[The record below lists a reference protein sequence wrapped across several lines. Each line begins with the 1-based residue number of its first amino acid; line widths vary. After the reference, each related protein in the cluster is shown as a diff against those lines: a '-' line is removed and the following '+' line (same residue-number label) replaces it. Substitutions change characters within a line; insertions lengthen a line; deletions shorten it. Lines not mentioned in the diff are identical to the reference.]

1 MTQAHFLSRRC
12 KKRAQQT
19 RDRSDNFSAILYTTL
34 KQTYH
39 TSYCFTMSSS
49 TATSD
54 NDLEAEEVS
63 AGIEND
69 ASQKELQRIQ
79 RECTAMVGLL
89 KNLEKEEHDLHC
101 ELKILA
107 REAMLCG
114 FAMDLV
120 EPPRPKRRKLK
131 KKQAAEVAKATVDT
145 PAVSETTSMDETAE
159 EAKKEEREVKQESDM
174 KDKDEIQEGNEI
186 RKEVEQIKQES
197 EIKVETEIK
206 LETEI
211 SGERR

>member
-1 MTQAHFLSRRC
+1 
-12 KKRAQQT
+12 
-19 RDRSDNFSAILYTTL
+19 
-34 KQTYH
+34 
-39 TSYCFTMSSS
+39 MSSS

-63 AGIEND
+63 AGIEDD

-79 RECTAMVGLL
+79 TECTAMVGLL

-120 EPPRPKRRKLK
+120 EPPRPKRRKLTAK
-131 KKQAAEVAKATVDT
+131 KKQAAEVAKATARSVDT

-159 EAKKEEREVKQESDM
+159 EAKKEAREVKQESDV

-186 RKEVEQIKQES
+186 RKEVKQIKQES
-197 EIKVETEIK
+197 KSK

-211 SGERR
+211 KPETEISGDIR